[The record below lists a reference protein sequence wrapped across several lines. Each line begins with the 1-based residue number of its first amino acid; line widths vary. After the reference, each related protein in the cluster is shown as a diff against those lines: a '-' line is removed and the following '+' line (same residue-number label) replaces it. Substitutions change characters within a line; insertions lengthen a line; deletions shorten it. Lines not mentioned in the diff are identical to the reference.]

1 MRPLGNSRVARL
13 LTVVVAS
20 HESAHASLPAH
31 SLTEQEELELEKLS
45 ENIAAYFKKANG
57 SVNGSPQGICIC
69 HNLMLPR

>member
-1 MRPLGNSRVARL
+1 MPARWVIPGL

-20 HESAHASLPAH
+20 HDSAHASLPVH

-69 HNLMLPR
+69 QNIMLPR